1 MNKSESTV
9 GYNRVAIKRNITSF
23 DTKQSPVSSVSL
35 RDKFVCYF
43 TGECEELRVARIQL
57 TAYQKTL
64 EAEHL
69 RLGLARSQHYEGGKR
84 LYADFER
91 QKLQLQ
97 KWGLST
103 IIPPFQIQVNCWIT
117 FDNNLSSISFERVVL
132 YSDYFITNKAKI
144 NAIPT

>member
-9 GYNRVAIKRNITSF
+9 GYNRVAIKRSVSSS
-23 DTKQSPVSSVSL
+23 DSKPSSVSSVSI

-43 TGECEELRVARIQL
+43 TGECEELRVARTQL
-57 TAYQKTL
+57 TAYMRTL
-64 EAEHL
+64 EAEHH

-103 IIPPFQIQVNCWIT
+103 IIPPFQIQVNCSIISE
-117 FDNNLSSISFERVVL
+117 NNSQLTVSLL
-132 YSDYFITNKAKI
+132 YEEYDTE
-144 NAIPT
+144 IPCQQS

>member
-1 MNKSESTV
+1 MSKSESTV
-9 GYNRVAIKRNITSF
+9 GYNRVAIKRSVSSF
-23 DTKQSPVSSVSL
+23 DSKLSSVSPVSI

-64 EAEHL
+64 ETEHL

-91 QKLQLQ
+91 QKFQLQ

-103 IIPPFQIQVNCWIT
+103 IIPPFQIQVSCRIT
-117 FDNNLSSISFERVVL
+117 VDGNPSCKSLKQGVQ
-132 YSDYFITNKAKI
+132 YSHSPLRTII
-144 NAIPT
+144 NVILQQ